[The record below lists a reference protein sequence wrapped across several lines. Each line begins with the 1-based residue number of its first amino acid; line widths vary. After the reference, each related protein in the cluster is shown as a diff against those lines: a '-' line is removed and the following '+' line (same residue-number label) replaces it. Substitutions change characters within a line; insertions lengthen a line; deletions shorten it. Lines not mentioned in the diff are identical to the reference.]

1 MTSAA
6 PTAPFENGDAV
17 RISGLRF
24 RYGEGDFRLD
34 IPELTIESG
43 STVAFIGPSGCGK
56 TTLLKVLAGIVAPT
70 DGQVWTCGTELG
82 PLSDAERRAFRVSA
96 IGLVFQE
103 FELLEYL
110 TVLDNVLLP
119 YRIHS
124 ALSLDESVR
133 ERARGLARRVGI
145 ADKLDRYPRKLSQG
159 ERQRVAVCRSVLPEP
174 AILLADEPTGNLDPS
189 NKNRVLDILFDFIE
203 EHGTTLVAVTHDHE
217 LLPRFERVIDFRELV
232 ASEPAGSSDGPDP
245 PHQQRRG
252 RESVG

>member
-1 MTSAA
+1 MTGRTRAA
-6 PTAPFENGDAV
+6 PVRNGDAV

-24 RYGEGDFRLD
+24 RYGEGEFRLE

-56 TTLLKVLAGIVAPT
+56 TTLLNLMAGIVTPT
-70 DGQVWTCGTELG
+70 DGRVSTCGTLLG
-82 PLSDAERRAFRVSA
+82 PLSDAERRAFRVST

-110 TVLDNVLLP
+110 SVLDNVLLP

-124 ALSLDESVR
+124 ALRLDESVR
-133 ERARGLARRVGI
+133 ERACGLADRMGI

-189 NKNRVLDILFDFIE
+189 NKDRVLDILFNFIE

-217 LLPRFERVIDFRELV
+217 LLPRFGRVIDFRELL
-232 ASEPAGSSDGPDP
+232 GS
-245 PHQQRRG
+245 
-252 RESVG
+252 